1 MESILLKSLASKK
14 VTYLDR
20 PRVTCQEREQW
31 AGVGVLE
38 GSVHD
43 TTKGRQAGL
52 GVRRGGEEWSLL
64 TRGGNRAEI

>member
-1 MESILLKSLASKK
+1 MESKLLKSLASKK
-14 VTYLDR
+14 VTYVDR

-43 TTKGRQAGL
+43 VTKGRQA
-52 GVRRGGEEWSLL
+52 
-64 TRGGNRAEI
+64 